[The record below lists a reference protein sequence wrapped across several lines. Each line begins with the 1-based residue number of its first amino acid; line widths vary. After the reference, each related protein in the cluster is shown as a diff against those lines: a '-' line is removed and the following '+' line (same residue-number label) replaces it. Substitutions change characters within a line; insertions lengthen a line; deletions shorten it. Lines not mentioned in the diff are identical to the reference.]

1 MKYVNRYYE
10 VMKGIVLAGG
20 TGTRLWPVTKAVSKQ
35 LLPVYDKPMV
45 YYPLGTLMLAGIREI
60 AIITTNHDQDQFK
73 RLLGDGSEF
82 GVALEYLTQNKPEG
96 IAQAFLIAEDFI
108 GSDSVA
114 LILGDN
120 IFNGALVGRSL
131 AKYTNVK
138 GAQVFGY
145 RVKNPEDFGVA
156 SIDSN
161 NFVINIEEKPSHPKS
176 DIAIPGLYFF
186 DNTVIR
192 RTKEIS
198 ASARNEL
205 EITDLN
211 NSYIKEKELKIEIL
225 PRGTVWLDGGTPES
239 LHDAASYVRV
249 VEERQS
255 QKICC
260 LEEIAWRNNWI
271 TLEDL
276 ESKRKVLGNNNYGRY
291 LDSIILEANSL

>member
-1 MKYVNRYYE
+1 MKYLNRYYG

-35 LLPVYDKPMV
+35 LLPVYDKPMI

-60 AIITTNHDQDQFK
+60 AVITTVHDQDQFK

-82 GVALEYLTQNKPEG
+82 GIALEYLTQNKPEG

-108 GSDSVA
+108 GTDSVA

-138 GAQVFGY
+138 GAQIFGY

-211 NSYIKEKELKIEIL
+211 NSYIKEKELKLEIL

-271 TLEDL
+271 TLGDL
-276 ESKRKVLGNNNYGRY
+276 ESKRKVLGNNNYGKY